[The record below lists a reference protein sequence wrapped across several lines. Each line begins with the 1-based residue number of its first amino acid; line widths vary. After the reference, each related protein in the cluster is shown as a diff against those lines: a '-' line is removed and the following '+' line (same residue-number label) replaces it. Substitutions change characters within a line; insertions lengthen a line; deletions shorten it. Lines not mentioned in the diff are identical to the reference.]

1 MPKLLTAAVVGGVFL
16 FLGLPSNAQRL
27 PPPLEPPPLPSPSS
41 IPSSVTTP
49 SLGPGDFGADV
60 AALQRALD
68 RNGIDPGPIDG
79 DYGPMTRAA
88 VEEFQQLYDLPVTGV
103 AGPDTLD
110 ILGLNTDSVEVV
122 EVVVVD
128 DGGEVQADDTPYVA
142 AVIESTSKLG
152 EVRRSFGNAVVD
164 YARQGEFINIGR
176 YDSYSD
182 AVSRVREARRLGFE
196 ARILYQ
202 R

>member
-1 MPKLLTAAVVGGVFL
+1 MPKLLTAALVGSVFL
-16 FLGLPSNAQRL
+16 YLGLPSNAQRL

-41 IPSSVTTP
+41 IPSSVTSP
-49 SLGPGDFGADV
+49 SLGPGDFGANV
-60 AALQRALD
+60 AELQRALD

-122 EVVVVD
+122 VVD
-128 DGGEVQADDTPYVA
+128 DGGEVQDDDTPYVA
-142 AVIESTSKLG
+142 AVIESTNKLG
-152 EVRRSFGNAVVD
+152 EVRRSFDNAVVD
-164 YARQGEFINIGR
+164 YVRQGSFINIGR
-176 YDSYSD
+176 YSSHSD
-182 AVSRVREARRLGFE
+182 AVSRVREARRLGFD